1 MKNGFQKKYKFHEKD
16 AKVSPMGQEQTLGE
30 KQPILSFQKCSFCKL
45 ISKPK
50 FYHTRIIKIIENTY
64 TN

>member
-30 KQPILSFQKCSFCKL
+30 K
-45 ISKPK
+45 
-50 FYHTRIIKIIENTY
+50 
-64 TN
+64 